1 MGKIKIWKFDTCHFD
16 LTTKEFLPGTKEFQ
30 GGTRQFQGGT
40 NGFQSGTR
48 WWTPGFPIL
57 MTVLITAHA
66 QFLADKWW
74 AAFSAM
80 IEL

>member
-57 MTVLITAHA
+57 PLDLTSNTDNFAN
-66 QFLADKWW
+66 
-74 AAFSAM
+74 
-80 IEL
+80 IEWF

>member
-30 GGTRQFQGGT
+30 GGTRQLQSGT

-57 MTVLITAHA
+57 SEEDIVIAASVDEVLSPDT
-66 QFLADKWW
+66 LTR
-74 AAFSAM
+74 
-80 IEL
+80 